1 MCPPRLRK
9 GGGKVALRITN
20 AADYAIRSMLYIAS
34 LPEDRVVLR
43 SEVAEAQKIPS
54 SFMAKILRGLVR
66 AGLLRSSRGVHGG
79 FALAKP
85 ASDITLLEVIEAIE
99 GPISVTNCVPEPDAC
114 GHSANCPASAVW
126 ARVQDQIA
134 EILGDASLETL
145 VSTPR
150 RNGRVIYQLGA

>member
-1 MCPPRLRK
+1 
-9 GGGKVALRITN
+9 
-20 AADYAIRSMLYIAS
+20 
-34 LPEDRVVLR
+34 
-43 SEVAEAQKIPS
+43 
-54 SFMAKILRGLVR
+54 VR